1 MPPQTPSP
9 IRLGTRG
16 SPLAL
21 RQAETVRDGL
31 MAAHPGLTVE
41 IVPIRTTGDAVQD
54 RRLSEIGGK
63 GLFSKEIEQ
72 ALRERRI
79 EIAVHS
85 LKDMGTRLADGF
97 VIAAV
102 LPREDPRD
110 ALIAPGVHTLADLPP
125 GAVIGTSSL
134 RRQAQLLHR
143 RRDLTVV
150 SMRGN
155 VGTRLD
161 KLARGD
167 AHATLLAMAGLRRL
181 ALTRHATLPLDPAI
195 MLPAVGQGAIAIE
208 CRADDVALRTMLD
221 PLNDPATAA
230 CVTAERAMLA
240 ALDGSCQTPIGGLA
254 TLGPDG
260 TVTLDGLVAT
270 PDGARLERRSG
281 SAPVAEA
288 ARLGDG
294 IGHALRNAMGEDFPL

>member
-1 MPPQTPSP
+1 MPQHTPSS

-21 RQAETVRDGL
+21 RQAETVRDAL
-31 MAAHPGLTVE
+31 TAAHPGLAVE

-72 ALRERRI
+72 ALRENRI

-85 LKDMGTRLADGF
+85 LKDMETQLADGF
-97 VIAAV
+97 AIAAV

-110 ALIAPGVHTLADLPP
+110 ALIAPGIRGLADLPP

-161 KLARGD
+161 KLARGE
-167 AHATLLAMAGLRRL
+167 AQATLLAMAGLRRL
-181 ALTRHATLPLDPAI
+181 DLTRHATLPLDPSV
-195 MLPAVGQGAIAIE
+195 MLPAAGQGAIAIE
-208 CRADDVALRTMLD
+208 CRASDTALLSMLA
-221 PLNDPATAA
+221 PLNDDATAA
-230 CVTAERAMLA
+230 CVAAERALLA
-240 ALDGSCQTPIGGLA
+240 ALDGSCHTPIGGLA
-254 TLGPDG
+254 TLGAG
-260 TVTLDGLVAT
+260 GSLTLDGLVAT
-270 PDGARLERRSG
+270 PDGARLERLHG
-281 SAPVAEA
+281 TAPASDADALGTEIGR
-288 ARLGDG
+288 RLR
-294 IGHALRNAMGEDFPL
+294 AAMGAEFPL

>member
-1 MPPQTPSP
+1 MPPKTPSL

-21 RQAETVRDGL
+21 RQAETVRTGL
-31 MAAHPGLTVE
+31 MAAHPGLAVE

-85 LKDMGTRLADGF
+85 LKDMETRLADGF

-110 ALIAPGVHTLADLPP
+110 ALIAPGVRTLAELPP

-150 SMRGN
+150 AMRGN

-181 ALTRHATLPLDPAI
+181 DLTRHATLPLDPAI
-195 MLPAVGQGAIAIE
+195 MLPAVGQGAIAVE
-208 CRADDVALRTMLD
+208 CRSDDAALRTMLD
-221 PLNDPATAA
+221 PLNDPGTAA

-270 PDGARLERRSG
+270 PDGARLERRRD

-294 IGHALRNAMGEDFPL
+294 IGHALRTAMGEDFPL

>member
-1 MPPQTPSP
+1 MPQPTPSTL
-9 IRLGTRG
+9 RLGTRG

-21 RQAETVRDGL
+21 RQAGTVRDAL
-31 MAAHPGLTVE
+31 MAAHPGLAVE

-72 ALRERRI
+72 ALREGRI

-85 LKDMGTRLADGF
+85 LKDMETRLADGF
-97 VIAAV
+97 AIAAV

-110 ALIAPGVHTLADLPP
+110 ALIAPAAGGLADLPR

-143 RRDLTVV
+143 RPDLTVV
-150 SMRGN
+150 AMRGN

-161 KLARGD
+161 KLARGEAD
-167 AHATLLAMAGLRRL
+167 ATLLAMAGLRRL
-181 ALTRHATLPLDPAI
+181 DLTRHATLPLDTET

-208 CRADDVALRTMLD
+208 CRAGDAALSDLLA
-221 PLNDPATAA
+221 PLNDPAAAA
-230 CVTAERAMLA
+230 CVAAERAMLA
-240 ALDGSCQTPIGGLA
+240 ALDGSCHTPIGGLA
-254 TLGPDG
+254 TLAEDG
-260 TVTLDGLVAT
+260 TLTLRGLVAT
-270 PDGARLERRSG
+270 PDGTRLETRQA
-281 SAPVAEA
+281 SAPA
-288 ARLGDG
+288 ADADRLGEG
-294 IGHALRNAMGEDFPL
+294 IGRMLRAAMGGAFPL